1 LTAVDIY
8 YGKPGAIPGPEMN
21 HGDAFRPHFL
31 EKYELFKEIDM
42 QLNEIK
48 RVLIS
53 VTDKK
58 GIVDFARALSAFGV
72 EILSTGGTAAQL
84 RNNGIAVKDVSEYTG
99 FPEMMD
105 GRLKTLHPKI
115 HGGLLALRDNDAH
128 VKAMKEHGIERID
141 MVVINLYQFEE
152 TVAKEDCTLD
162 HAIENIDIGGPTML
176 RAAAKNYRFVTVVT
190 DPTDYTAIIEE
201 MKKTGGK
208 ISAATNYRLAVKTF
222 QLTARYDGAISN
234 YLGKIDPE
242 GENKD
247 FPDTFTVQFTMAQ
260 SLRYG
265 ENPHQMA
272 AFYRENDQSLS
283 AIANAKQ
290 LQGKELSYNNIMDS
304 DAAWQAVSEFDKPAA
319 VVMKHANPCGA
330 ATSDTNIGEAYRK
343 AMETDPVSAFGGIVA
358 LNRPVDK
365 ESATELAKTFLEV
378 IIAPAFDEEAKAI
391 LNTKKNA
398 RVLEIPATLNQQA
411 SGYDFRKVV
420 GGLLVQERDRK
431 QSDIRQA
438 KVVTKRKPTEEEY
451 EALDFAWR
459 VVKYVKSNAIVYAT
473 KDQLVGVGAG
483 QMSRVDSVKI
493 AKMKAQLQTKGCV
506 LASDAFFPFRDG
518 VDMAA
523 EAGITAIIQPGG
535 SMRDEESIQAADEHG
550 MAMIF
555 TGVRHF
561 RH

>member
-1 LTAVDIY
+1 
-8 YGKPGAIPGPEMN
+8 
-21 HGDAFRPHFL
+21 
-31 EKYELFKEIDM
+31 M
-42 QLNEIK
+42 QLNEVK

-53 VTDKK
+53 VTDKQ
-58 GIVDFARALSAFGV
+58 GIVAFAKELSAFGV

-84 RNNGIAVKDVSEYTG
+84 RDSGIAVKDVSEYTG

-141 MVVINLYQFEE
+141 MVVINLYQFEQ
-152 TVAKEDCTLD
+152 TVAKEGCTLD

-190 DPTDYTAIIEE
+190 DPGDYPAIIEE
-201 MKKTGGK
+201 LKKTGGK
-208 ISAATNYRLAVKTF
+208 ISGATNYRLAVKTF
-222 QLTARYDGAISN
+222 QLTARYDAAISN
-234 YLGKIDPE
+234 YLGKIEPE
-242 GENKD
+242 GGHKD
-247 FPDTFTVQFTMAQ
+247 FPDTFTVQFKMAQ

-272 AFYRENDQSLS
+272 AFYRESDQSLS
-283 AIANAKQ
+283 AVANARQ
-290 LQGKELSYNNIMDS
+290 IQGKELSYNNIMDS
-304 DAAWQAVSEFDKPAA
+304 DAAWQAVSDFDKPAA

-330 ATSDTNIGEAYRK
+330 ATSDVNIGEAYRK

-365 ESATELAKTFLEV
+365 ESAAELAKTFLEV

-391 LNTKKNA
+391 LGAKKNV
-398 RVLEIPATLNQQA
+398 RVLEIPSALDRQA
-411 SGYDFRKVV
+411 AGYDFRKVV
-420 GGLLVQERDRK
+420 GGLLVQDRDRQ
-431 QSDIRQA
+431 QSNIREA

-493 AKMKAQLQTKGCV
+493 AKMKANLPTKGCV

-535 SMRDEESIQAADEHG
+535 SMRDEEAIQAADEHG